1 MPTMPRRPQLPVNL
15 RRRRPAPWI
24 PDVDRSTAVVDCAV
38 YRDGVR
44 IDCAADWRAAAALA
58 REHGGFVWIGL
69 HEPSDRQLGEI
80 AAEYGLHPL
89 AVEDAVHAHQRPKLE
104 QYDEMCFTVVK
115 TVHYRDDT
123 PGDGHG
129 EVIETGEIMVFLGAD
144 YVITVRHGEHGGLA
158 GMRRSLEHDS
168 SLLSLGPSVV
178 LHGIVDRVVDE
189 YLAVAQSLTADVDEL
204 EAGVFTSSSRLAS
217 TDAMYALK
225 REVLGLRRAAE
236 PLASPL
242 QQLTEEGRIAQVP
255 DDISEY
261 FRDVADHLSQ
271 VVDQVASS
279 DDLLNTLVQANLARI
294 SVQQNTDMRRISAW
308 VAIAAIPTMVAG
320 IYGMNFEHMPELRW
334 QYGYPLVVGLLV
346 VVCGL
351 LYRAFRKN
359 GWL

>member
-24 PDVDRSTAVVDCAV
+24 PDVDRSSAVVDCAV
-38 YRDGVR
+38 YQDGRR
-44 IDCAADWRAAAALA
+44 IDCAADWRAAARLA
-58 REHGGFVWIGL
+58 REQGGFVWIGL
-69 HEPSDRQLGEI
+69 HEPSDRQLADI

-89 AVEDAVHAHQRPKLE
+89 AVEDAVLAHQRPKIE
-104 QYDEMCFTVVK
+104 QYDDMLFTVVK
-115 TVHYRDDT
+115 TVHYLDDT

-129 EVIETGEIMVFLGAD
+129 EVIETGEIMVFLGAA

-158 GMRRSLEHDS
+158 GMRRSLEHDT

-189 YLAVAQSLTADVDEL
+189 YLAVSQALVADVDEL

-217 TDAMYALK
+217 TDAMYQLK
-225 REVLGLRRAAE
+225 REVLALRRAAG
-236 PLASPL
+236 PMAVPL
-242 QQLTEEGRIAQVP
+242 QQLTENRFPQVHE
-255 DDISEY
+255 DISEY
-261 FRDVADHLSQ
+261 FRDVADHLST
-271 VVDQVASS
+271 VVDQVMSS

-294 SVQQNTDMRRISAW
+294 SVQQNSDMRKISAW

-320 IYGMNFEHMPELRW
+320 LYGMNV
-334 QYGYPLVVGLLV
+334 PLPGEDHWWSYLLIV
-346 VVCGL
+346 FVLVASCAW
-351 LYRAFRKN
+351 LYRAFRRN